1 MLFLITPYLYA
12 SITFSLSLPDEPD
25 LKSPKAAEKTGLPK
39 TGLIYAALEHELAD
53 TSKRI

>member
-25 LKSPKAAEKTGLPK
+25 LISTKATEKMGFPK
-39 TGLIYAALEHELAD
+39 TGLIYAALEQGLAD